1 MRIIK
6 ISSRIYQVKNSED
19 EVLYTIK
26 RIHSDR
32 YTVRK
37 EATNDTLTFC
47 SLQDA
52 KKYVRAERRET
63 WIEFF
68 RRHTSGRTFE
78 NQDASNENMRT
89 LAEMW
94 SALSSRGATG
104 HQGSS

>member
-1 MRIIK
+1 MK
-6 ISSRIYQVKNSED
+6 IDKVSSRIYKVKNSED

-37 EATNDTLTFC
+37 EGTEDMLSFC

-52 KKYVRAERRET
+52 KKYVRGMRET

-68 RRHTSGRTFE
+68 RRHTIGRTFE
-78 NQDASNENMRT
+78 NQDASNANMRS
-89 LAEMW
+89 LAQMW
-94 SALSSRGATG
+94 ATTIRQNASS
-104 HQGSS
+104 SLP